1 MSYNDEELEGGGDF
15 DIFYVR
21 NIWNKLLKRVVL
33 VGFVKVELGYNLGK
47 IVGVVEKIVKW
58 D

>member
-1 MSYNDEELEGGGDF
+1 MRNWKGAGILTHPMY
-15 DIFYVR
+15 R

-33 VGFVKVELGYNLGK
+33 AGFVKAESGYNSGK
-47 IVGVVEKIVKW
+47 IVGVVEKIAKW

>member
-1 MSYNDEELEGGGDF
+1 MPYNDEELEGGGDP
-15 DIFYVR
+15 DTPHVR

-33 VGFVKVELGYNLGK
+33 AGFVKAESGYNSGK
-47 IVGVVEKIVKW
+47 IVGVVEKIAKW